1 MNMHFSIRLSSLILF
16 CLAFAGLA
24 AAQQTAPK
32 IDDLAAQAA
41 SVTEFDVNGLKV
53 LVKRRATVP
62 TVAAGLFIRGGARN
76 VDAKTAGIENLMLT
90 SATEAGKNY
99 PRQTVRRELARTG
112 SSIGASAG
120 NDYSVV
126 TLASTR
132 QNFDQMWDIFADVT
146 MNPAFDPADVTR
158 VRDQILTGIR
168 AQDITP
174 DAALNALEQRVIYA
188 GHPYGND
195 VTGTAETLSGFTPQQ
210 LRDYHKKVMQT
221 SQLLLVVVGDVDPD
235 QIKARVA
242 ASFGKLPRGTYKET
256 AMPAIEFS
264 KPSLDIVP
272 RSIGTNYVQGDFNAP
287 SLNSPD
293 YYAMRVAMMILQEM
307 VFQEV
312 RQRRQ
317 LSYAPNAELGNLAAN
332 TANIYV
338 TAVDANQAVKVMLAQ
353 IDQLK
358 NNTFEDDRIEGMTG
372 QFLTTYYLKQ
382 QTNAAQAGDLAR
394 YELIGGG
401 WRNSFQFLSQ
411 INAVTPSDIRNVA
424 NKYMKNIRFIVIG
437 NPNAIDRS
445 IFVPQA
451 AAE

>member
-1 MNMHFSIRLSSLILF
+1 MNFSKRIYLF
-16 CLAFAGLA
+16 LLLLAVSAGGAFA
-24 AAQQTAPK
+24 QQIAPK
-32 IDDLAAQAA
+32 IDDLAAQASA
-41 SVTEFDVNGLKV
+41 VTEFDVNGLKV

-76 VDAKTAGIENLMLT
+76 VTDKTAGIENLMLT
-90 SATEAGKNY
+90 SAIEAGKKY

-112 SSIGASAG
+112 SAIGASAG

-132 QNFDQMWDIFADVT
+132 ENFNQTWDIFADVL
-146 MNPAFDPADVTR
+146 MNPAFDPADVAR

-188 GHPYGND
+188 RHPYGND
-195 VTGTAETLSGFTPQQ
+195 VTGTAETLAGFTPQQ
-210 LRDYHKKVMQT
+210 LRDYQKQVMQT

-235 QIKARVA
+235 QMKARVA
-242 ASFGKLPRGTYKET
+242 ASFGTLPRGNFKET
-256 AMPAIEFS
+256 PMPSIEFS

-272 RSIGTNYVQGDFNAP
+272 RTIGTNYVQGDFNAP
-287 SLNSPD
+287 SLGSPD
-293 YYAMRVAMMILQEM
+293 YYAMRVAMTILQEL

-312 RQRRQ
+312 RVRRQ
-317 LSYAPNAELGNLAAN
+317 LSYAPNAELGSSAAN

-338 TAVDANQAVKVMLAQ
+338 TAVDANQAVKVMLDQ
-353 IDQLK
+353 IDLLK
-358 NNTFEDDRIEGMTG
+358 TRNIDEDRIQGMTG

-401 WRNSFQFLSQ
+401 WRNSFQFLNRV
-411 INAVTPSDIRNVA
+411 NAVTAPDIRTVA

-445 IFVPQA
+445 VFIPQA